1 MTLLASVRHADSDSS
16 SALRTLVIPTAKDET
31 DASSARTEPP
41 SGDVAEPSIG
51 NCWYLNCR
59 LAIFLA
65 AHSLSSVFRAFKQ
78 AIGRRE
84 MQYAFNF

>member
-1 MTLLASVRHADSDSS
+1 MRRMSVTPVCDS
-16 SALRTLVIPTAKDET
+16 LREVNET

-41 SGDVAEPSIG
+41 FGDVAEPSMG

-59 LAIFLA
+59 LAILLA
-65 AHSLSSVFRAFKQ
+65 ARSLSSIFRAFKQ

>member
-1 MTLLASVRHADSDSS
+1 VLFQSS
-16 SALRTLVIPTAKDET
+16 SVGPKSFALVCHVASADET

-41 SGDVAEPSIG
+41 FGDVAEPSMG

-65 AHSLSSVFRAFKQ
+65 ARSLSSIFRAFKQ

>member
-1 MTLLASVRHADSDSS
+1 MAIQDAGSISKEVFKAKAPYL
-16 SALRTLVIPTAKDET
+16 IPTAEDET
-31 DASSARTEPP
+31 DASYGRAEPP
-41 SGDVAEPSIG
+41 FGDVAEPSMG

-59 LAIFLA
+59 LAILLA
-65 AHSLSSVFRAFKQ
+65 ARSLSSIFRAFKQ

>member
-1 MTLLASVRHADSDSS
+1 LFKSLVRVGDTE
-16 SALRTLVIPTAKDET
+16 RVDET
-31 DASSARTEPP
+31 DASSTRTEPP

-65 AHSLSSVFRAFKQ
+65 ACSLSSIFRAFKQ

>member
-1 MTLLASVRHADSDSS
+1 MAIQDAGSISEEVFKAKAPYL
-16 SALRTLVIPTAKDET
+16 IPTAEDET